1 MAPNHCHLISFK
13 SCPHFTCT
21 TAPMATDHILAY
33 FASFSLHS
41 LTKLSTIPITVHTV
55 LPTECPLCADLPAD
69 PEHSAEDIRKA
80 VEEMK
85 TVLTFSRKRY
95 ENLGAMY
102 HDFPFYVRAK
112 TVKLR
117 STFLA
122 HRQFGINIQSLA
134 KDPFFRP
141 LLGVEA
147 KLTKIEEWLA
157 CETTIGSGEEQLV
170 GETKTVSGEE
180 LEAVIEEVNAAR
192 CEYSGF
198 VKDLLRLGKATLTVK
213 HRGVG
218 YAAEGRDRDTGL
230 PTRGK
235 MAMGAIRERFLARK
249 RDSRRTV
256 SPLAS
261 SSLLRSPRSPDTA
274 SHIYPDRAIRP
285 LPRSRLKSR
294 LSPEQVN
301 GLIYPLDPPPIA
313 SPVLA
318 SSSGDTYERG
328 PIVNGVRAV
337 HAYANHIHAH
347 EDSHYPHHRHDV
359 DVGHCTCGEEG
370 EVVDSGDEEVEFDHP
385 DYRYTAATGTP
396 TPAGYPGH
404 VHEMVVAREM
414 AAAGSKPPLDSVQR
428 RLMEAARLDGGG
440 KLPPPPGSTASSSA
454 DGYESFENTSNKKK
468 RKIPLSGA
476 SSTLHQSSLSA
487 EMASMGI
494 SGQHDG
500 AADDGGPMAAQ
511 SQQVYTPSGVTAGSG
526 TGISGAGRGRYGRAG
541 NPNAQRNGLRR
552 PLTNGTANMTGPS
565 QQKGTLRANGDMT
578 NGDGPEDFENT
589 GGIISQAIKSAAEQG
604 PLTPQKGAS
613 GKASPN
619 QSLLQQSAAA
629 ASSNT
634 TPKTQFTFHCDSESA
649 TKMVDQETAA
659 ATAYGHSVPA
669 PSMPG
674 AYPTALPGVGAAP
687 EPGRMPNGQYTRV
700 PNAAGNRVSTQGT
713 QTTPSLRGGAP
724 LPINNATR
732 LPPPPVGGAAL
743 PAGQQQQ
750 HPGAPAAPLPP
761 PKTKPR
767 RRPSKEYALAARQRQ
782 LQQEYTNY
790 HHRPTKDN
798 MWICEFCEYE
808 DIFGVPPMA
817 LIRSYEIKDRAE
829 RKKAAEKRR
838 LLEKAKMKGRKN
850 KKGSKKANAA
860 AAAAKDANAAAY
872 PATGGPGQ
880 PPNGVGGAPYD
891 PHLRVPSGG
900 GGLPPG
906 PPGDDEYYDYEE
918 GYDEE
923 GFEGEEYEPV
933 EGEYEDPYFAPP
945 PPAPRGTP
953 VQGGGGVH
961 AQGVPVQQGRA

>member
-1 MAPNHCHLISFK
+1 MQNTQTPTTGGGSESALPSRPAPANETQKAAVSLAQTRNEIAILSAQ
-13 SCPHFTCT
+13 FTALHHRWLRIPPSVKDSPLTPFSPLADCELGSRCFET
-21 TAPMATDHILAY
+21 GTAKIQTQLY
-33 FASFSLHS
+33 GASLW
-41 LTKLSTIPITVHTV
+41 L
-55 LPTECPLCADLPAD
+55 EGA
-69 PEHSAEDIRKA
+69 
-80 VEEMK
+80 EEMLRGEGEEEGGWEM
-85 TVLTFSRKRY
+85 VR
-95 ENLGAMY
+95 ENLCGS
-102 HDFPFYVRAK
+102 RE
-112 TVKLR
+112 
-117 STFLA
+117 
-122 HRQFGINIQSLA
+122 
-134 KDPFFRP
+134 
-141 LLGVEA
+141 LLG
-147 KLTKIEEWLA
+147 
-157 CETTIGSGEEQLV
+157 ETPGMM
-170 GETKTVSGEE
+170 EE
-180 LEAVIEEVNAAR
+180 LEGHLVRVERVAR
-192 CEYSGF
+192 CLVPRS
-198 VKDLLRLGKATLTVK
+198 LAP
-213 HRGVG
+213 VG
-218 YAAEGRDRDTGL
+218 
-230 PTRGK
+230 
-235 MAMGAIRERFLARK
+235 
-249 RDSRRTV
+249 
-256 SPLAS
+256 

-294 LSPEQVN
+294 LSPEQAS
-301 GLIYPLDPPPIA
+301 GITYPPDPPPPLA
-313 SPVLA
+313 SPLLA
-318 SSSGDTYERG
+318 SSNSTAEAYERG

-347 EDSHYPHHRHDV
+347 EDPHYARHHRHDV

-370 EVVDSGDEEVEFDHP
+370 EIVDSGDEEVEFDHP

-404 VHEMVVAREM
+404 VHEMVAAREL
-414 AAAGSKPPLDSVQR
+414 AAAGNKPPLDSVQR
-428 RLMEAARLDGGG
+428 RLMEAARLGGGG

-500 AADDGGPMAAQ
+500 AADDGGSVAVQ
-511 SQQVYTPSGVTAGSG
+511 SQPPYTSPGVTAGSG
-526 TGISGAGRGRYGRAG
+526 TGISGAGRGRYGRSG

-552 PLTNGTANMTGPS
+552 PLGNGTANLSGVGP
-565 QQKGTLRANGDMT
+565 QKGVVRGNGEVT
-578 NGDGPEDFENT
+578 NGDGSEDLENT

-604 PLTPQKGAS
+604 PLTPQKTAT
-613 GKASPN
+613 GKASPT
-619 QSLLQQSAAA
+619 QSLLQSATS

-649 TKMVDQETAA
+649 TKMVDQEAA
-659 ATAYGHSVPA
+659 AANAYAQAAYAATA

-674 AYPTALPGVGAAP
+674 AYPTAPPGAGGAP
-687 EPGRMPNGQYTRV
+687 PLGRMTNGQYTNA
-700 PNAAGNRVSTQGT
+700 PNPAGNRVSTQGT

-724 LPINNATR
+724 PPINNATR
-732 LPPPPVGGAAL
+732 LPPPPVGGAPL
-743 PAGQQQQ
+743 PNGQQPQA
-750 HPGAPAAPLPP
+750 GAPPAPKP
-761 PKTKPR
+761 KPR

-860 AAAAKDANAAAY
+860 AAAAAAKDGGAGAY
-872 PATGGPGQ
+872 PGTTGHGGGL
-880 PPNGVGGAPYD
+880 PPANGVGGGGPSYD
-891 PHLRVPSGG
+891 PNLPPGRVGG
-900 GGLPPG
+900 GGLPLG
-906 PPGDDEYYDYEE
+906 TGEEEYYDDEEEYGEE
-918 GYDEE
+918 GLQ
-923 GFEGEEYEPV
+923 GEEYEPV

-945 PPAPRGTP
+945 PHAPRGTP
-953 VQGGGGVH
+953 VQGGGGRGGGGHVQ
-961 AQGVPVQQGRA
+961 AQAVSVQQGRA